1 MLLSKFFI
9 LSRYRFQ
16 DGARRRPTD
25 ATMPIARHLLV
36 ASEKIGGNEVES
48 ECGTIL
54 RILPRPRVAVRMAA
68 VIAATCRA
76 FMPGASTSAFAA
88 VKVFTTFG
96 IEPESDLEIEFDF
109 TFELAFDFD
118 FSSMYFK

>member
-1 MLLSKFFI
+1 
-9 LSRYRFQ
+9 
-16 DGARRRPTD
+16 
-25 ATMPIARHLLV
+25 MPIARHLLV

-96 IEPESDLEIEFDF
+96 IEPESGLEIKFDF
-109 TFELAFDFD
+109 IFAFESNFD
-118 FSSMYFK
+118 FSSKYLK